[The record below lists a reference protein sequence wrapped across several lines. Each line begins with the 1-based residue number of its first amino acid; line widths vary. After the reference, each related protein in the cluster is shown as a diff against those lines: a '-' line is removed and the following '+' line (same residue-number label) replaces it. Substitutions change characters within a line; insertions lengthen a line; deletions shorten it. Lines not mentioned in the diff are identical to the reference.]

1 MPKHVKKRAIQ
12 NFGSSGI
19 LMNHLIVGD
28 LSDVYRQFK
37 SASAWENP
45 TDYRYWQKK
54 YREQR
59 LKEIPNF

>member
-1 MPKHVKKRAIQ
+1 MPKHVKKRALQ
-12 NFGSSGI
+12 NFGSSSFI
-19 LMNHLIVGD
+19 MELLISGD

-37 SASAWENP
+37 STSAWENP

-59 LKEIPNF
+59 LKEILNF